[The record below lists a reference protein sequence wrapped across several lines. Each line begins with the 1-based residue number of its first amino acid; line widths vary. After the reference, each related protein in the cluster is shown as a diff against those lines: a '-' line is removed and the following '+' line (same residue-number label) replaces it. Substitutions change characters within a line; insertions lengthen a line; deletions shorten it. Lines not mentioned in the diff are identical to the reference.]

1 MSTKGHGQNR
11 FGDFRFPRAGGLM
24 HVSLLYAV
32 SDGPSRALVVRLHA
46 VIPPVGVQP
55 PRHTRGARHGTHSPA
70 DGSFKPLRFGT
81 RPLPRC
87 RLLSLKSSSALSRV
101 GLRGRAPHGGPQ
113 SPNPSRRAPRA
124 AEPCAPFRNCVGNAP
139 FARIG
144 FCVEEAQGAFSRG
157 RKCFRPAFIGG
168 GRKIGIGCHE
178 KIGIRV
184 LQNPPC
190 GVGRQM
196 LYYALVFRARE
207 GRVAVAVR
215 KRTTIPVCPDRGA
228 KAD

>member
-1 MSTKGHGQNR
+1 MKT
-11 FGDFRFPRAGGLM
+11 GDGIRWWG
-24 HVSLLYAV
+24 
-32 SDGPSRALVVRLHA
+32 
-46 VIPPVGVQP
+46 
-55 PRHTRGARHGTHSPA
+55 
-70 DGSFKPLRFGT
+70 
-81 RPLPRC
+81 
-87 RLLSLKSSSALSRV
+87 RV
-101 GLRGRAPHGGPQ
+101 LRAPGPLG
-113 SPNPSRRAPRA
+113 RH
-124 AEPCAPFRNCVGNAP
+124 AP

-157 RKCFRPAFIGG
+157 RKCFSPSIYWERTENRDKLA
-168 GRKIGIGCHE
+168 RKIGI
-178 KIGIRV
+178 KV

-196 LYYALVFRARE
+196 LYYSIVFRARE